1 MKMTENQLKFIW
13 CILFV
18 LQYNIDTCFV
28 PVINISFIGQR
39 CKNPSVITKYYKE
52 KYWIY
57 MVEFLMDVDV

>member
-1 MKMTENQLKFIW
+1 MTESQLKFIW

-28 PVINISFIGQR
+28 PVINISFNGQR

-52 KYWIY
+52 KY
-57 MVEFLMDVDV
+57 